1 MWGFSG
7 CLATLNY
14 CLGLGPKPGPFSTS
28 QLLGQVFGFRTK
40 EPARKAE
47 TFVLCVSVCVCV
59 LGVPL
64 CLLPA
69 GENKGALC
77 VPALA
82 AFGAQGR
89 RVGFT
94 GFGQTFK
101 GFRA

>member
-47 TFVLCVSVCVCV
+47 TVVLCVCMCV
-59 LGVPL
+59 LGSRFVFSLQEKTKVLFVYRP
-64 CLLPA
+64 
-69 GENKGALC
+69 
-77 VPALA
+77 
-82 AFGAQGR
+82 
-89 RVGFT
+89 
-94 GFGQTFK
+94 
-101 GFRA
+101 